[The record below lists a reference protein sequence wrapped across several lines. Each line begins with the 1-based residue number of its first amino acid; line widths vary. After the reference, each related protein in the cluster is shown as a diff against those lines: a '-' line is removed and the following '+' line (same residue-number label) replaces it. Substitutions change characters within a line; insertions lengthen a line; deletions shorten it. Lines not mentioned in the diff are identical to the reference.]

1 MQVTICGLHVRYEDD
16 VSHAGHPFAAGLT
29 IDSITAH
36 TTDEDFKPYFATGV
50 PPVVYKLASL
60 SCLSFYLDTVRARS
74 HGVGDES
81 REGGKE
87 GRKGCM
93 CQVVSNVVL
102 SHLFSGCGDG
112 EKHVAC

>member
-74 HGVGDES
+74 HGAGDES
-81 REGGKE
+81 TAAAPAAT
-87 GRKGCM
+87 
-93 CQVVSNVVL
+93 VVL
-102 SHLFSGCGDG
+102 A
-112 EKHVAC
+112 VAFGSSARHRPSPVAWGLTV